1 MFMLLIAEAGA
12 QEGGLFDLDATLPLM
27 AIQVVLITFV
37 LNALFFRPVGKVVE
51 EREDFLLTSQADTK
65 QKLVEVL
72 QLESE
77 LADQLRD
84 ARIEAKSAVLEAEQE
99 VDNFYR
105 QAMAEAEL
113 EANRAKE
120 ENRRA
125 IEAERNSA
133 RLQLDNQIEK
143 LTTQIINHLLAV

>member
-1 MFMLLIAEAGA
+1 MLLIAEAGA

-27 AIQVVLITFV
+27 AIQVVLLTFV

-105 QAMAEAEL
+105 QALAEAGL

>member
-1 MFMLLIAEAGA
+1 MLLIAEAGA

-27 AIQVVLITFV
+27 AIQVVLLTFV

>member
-27 AIQVVLITFV
+27 AIQVVLLTFV